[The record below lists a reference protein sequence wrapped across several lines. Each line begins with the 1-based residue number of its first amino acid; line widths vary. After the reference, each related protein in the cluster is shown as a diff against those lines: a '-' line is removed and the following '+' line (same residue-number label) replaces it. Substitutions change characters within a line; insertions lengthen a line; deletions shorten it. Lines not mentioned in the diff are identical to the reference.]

1 MGCCGSKS
9 AEYSPPVVITRDGTA
24 QPMSNTWAYNRNTVR
39 QKDNV
44 SAFDR
49 EYERNEGEKPDRQW
63 LNENKDF
70 IFEH

>member
-1 MGCCGSKS
+1 
-9 AEYSPPVVITRDGTA
+9 
-24 QPMSNTWAYNRNTVR
+24 MSNTWAYNRNTVR